1 MSFVEHIKVLKDN
14 LTKKSKVNASF
25 TDDGFVMGKKKT
37 FTSNGS
43 INDIHLGVAYIL
55 KLLDQYR
62 DFDSLH
68 WFDAV
73 RESFHTE
80 RVRRKTIFKHYR
92 LFFFL
97 ARRM

>member
-1 MSFVEHIKVLKDN
+1 MHHLPTMDSSWVRKIFALLK
-14 LTKKSKVNASF
+14 
-25 TDDGFVMGKKKT
+25 
-37 FTSNGS
+37 GS
-43 INDIHLGVAYIL
+43 IDGVYLGVAYIL

-73 RESFHTE
+73 RESFHNE
-80 RVRRKTIFKHYR
+80 RVGEKKRISRHHQ
-92 LFFFL
+92 LFFFS